1 MILLARQVSNCSLEL
16 YSAIAA
22 LNELLQSKSGLDT
35 HVRVLIGFDEIQ
47 NVYPDNST
55 EYLPF
60 RASLSRVLA
69 LIERYQKVVLQ
80 RYNDEHGSV
89 MEWRLYFPLL
99 STQSRLS
106 ELTAKEIMDDS
117 DRGLKITRTKMPLF
131 LAFPF
136 DVFLSDDNFT
146 PVSQIITLNHCAS
159 LSNTKRMGRPM

>member
-1 MILLARQVSNCSLEL
+1 MT
-16 YSAIAA
+16 A
-22 LNELLQSKSGLDT
+22 LNELLQSKSGLDAY
-35 HVRVLIGFDEIQ
+35 VRVLIGFDEIQ

-60 RASLSRVLA
+60 RKRLSRVLA

-80 RYNDEHGSV
+80 RYKDEHDSV
-89 MEWRLYFPLL
+89 IEWRLYFPLL

-146 PVSQIITLNHCAS
+146 PVSQIMTLNHCAS